1 LNAYLTSVY
10 IKGKNQQGSPLYH
23 TEISMFLRGGTS
35 QSAKYNKK
43 SRKSYKD
50 IDNIVDFG
58 RPVYIVPHMF
68 RHSFVSVLADKIV
81 SLNVIRE
88 FVGHSEDSREIEK
101 SIFMSCKKENIKLNK
116 P

>member
-1 LNAYLTSVY
+1 
-10 IKGKNQQGSPLYH
+10 
-23 TEISMFLRGGTS
+23 MFLSGGTS

-68 RHSFVSVLADKIV
+68 RYSFVSVLSDKNV
-81 SLNVIRE
+81 NLNFIRE
-88 FVGHSEDSREIEK
+88 FVGHSEDSREVEK
-101 SIFMSCKKENIKLNK
+101 SIFMLCKKENIRLNK
-116 P
+116 L

>member
-1 LNAYLTSVY
+1 MNPYFTS
-10 IKGKNQQGSPLYH
+10 INNKQDRALYH
-23 TEISMFLRGGTS
+23 IEISMFLRGGTS

-43 SRKSYKD
+43 SGKSYKD
-50 IDNIVDFG
+50 IDDLVDFG
-58 RPVYIVPHMF
+58 RPVHIVPHMF
-68 RHSFVSVLADKIV
+68 RHSFVSVMADKIV

>member
-1 LNAYLTSVY
+1 MNPYFTS
-10 IKGKNQQGSPLYH
+10 INNKQGRALYH
-23 TEISMFLRGGTS
+23 IEISMFLSGGTS

-68 RHSFVSVLADKIV
+68 RHSFVSVLSDKNV
-81 SLNVIRE
+81 NLNFIRE
-88 FVGHSEDSREIEK
+88 FVGHSEDSREVEK
-101 SIFMSCKKENIKLNK
+101 SIFMLCKKENIRLNK
-116 P
+116 L

>member
-1 LNAYLTSVY
+1 
-10 IKGKNQQGSPLYH
+10 
-23 TEISMFLRGGTS
+23 MFLRGGTS

-68 RHSFVSVLADKIV
+68 RHSFVSVLADKNV
-81 SLNVIRE
+81 NLNFIRE
-88 FVGHSEDSREIEK
+88 FVGHSEDSREVEK
-101 SIFMSCKKENIKLNK
+101 
-116 P
+116 

>member
-1 LNAYLTSVY
+1 
-10 IKGKNQQGSPLYH
+10 
-23 TEISMFLRGGTS
+23 MFLRGGTS

-58 RPVYIVPHMF
+58 RPVYIVLHMF
-68 RHSFVSVLADKIV
+68 RHSFVSVMADKNV

-88 FVGHSEDSREIEK
+88 FVGHSEDSREVEK
-101 SIFMSCKKENIKLNK
+101 SIFMLCKKENIRLNK
-116 P
+116 L